1 MEDQAGMIDISRDA
15 ERIHEL
21 KRVLLRLGVRPAA
34 HYYASSLRIFVGNF
48 FGGAVVGAAAALL
61 GFAVLGLGA
70 HAGRDSALYHLVRF
84 MHIVIQAVHNV
95 VGQGPR

>member
-1 MEDQAGMIDISRDA
+1 MEDQADMIDIRRDA

-34 HYYASSLRIFVGNF
+34 RYYASPLRIFIGNF
-48 FGGAVVGAAAALL
+48 FGGAVVGAVAALL

-70 HAGRDSALYHLVRF
+70 HAGQNSVLYHLVRF
-84 MHIVIQAVHNV
+84 VHIVIQAVHNI